1 MEITATPP
9 QGEICDGTGSQF
21 SCFGVIYLCTKFH
34 AFTTK
39 CTINAAIRWTTGDA
53 FSLMHHR
60 YHSVVDV
67 EHRREAC
74 WNKIVDAHSIKLY
87 DTNGNKTGRLLYS
100 ENTVTV
106 ESTST
111 NPVSDSIATFTEAEA
126 SHDPETPA
134 TTTSVIETD
143 VRSMEH
149 AISEIS
155 TEDSETD
162 EDNERCIDNT
172 PAQDCINFVA
182 EEPPHGEMKTSIGNL
197 INCLLGLDEDLVRHD
212 DLRFKLKETKKA
224 GKRMHQKSI
233 SEYNALVAKFKP
245 KIMLVESERAAELKQ
260 LEKQHFQQHGNLPT
274 KTKGSQYSNLLKE
287 RNVAKAI
294 LRAM

>member
-1 MEITATPP
+1 M
-9 QGEICDGTGSQF
+9 
-21 SCFGVIYLCTKFH
+21 
-34 AFTTK
+34 
-39 CTINAAIRWTTGDA
+39 
-53 FSLMHHR
+53 
-60 YHSVVDV
+60 
-67 EHRREAC
+67 
-74 WNKIVDAHSIKLY
+74 
-87 DTNGNKTGRLLYS
+87 
-100 ENTVTV
+100 

-134 TTTSVIETD
+134 TTISVIETD
-143 VRSMEH
+143 VPSMEH

-162 EDNERCIDNT
+162 EDSETEDSERCIDNA

-197 INCLLGLDEDLVRHD
+197 INCLLGLDEDLVRYD

-260 LEKQHFQQHGNLPT
+260 LERQHFQQHGNLPT

-287 RNVAKAI
+287 KCGQSYSEGNVNLTLI
-294 LRAM
+294 PYYVGIMFTTNL